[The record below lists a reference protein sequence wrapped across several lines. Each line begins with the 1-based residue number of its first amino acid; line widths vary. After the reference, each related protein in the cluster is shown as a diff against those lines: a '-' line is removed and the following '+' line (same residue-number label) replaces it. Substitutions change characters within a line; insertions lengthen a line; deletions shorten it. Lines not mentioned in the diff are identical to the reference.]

1 MDWLGS
7 VRDVV
12 IIIVALVSLAANV
25 LLIVLGLRI
34 WGLVKTMKA
43 EVDPI
48 LASVQRTT
56 DTVKGTT
63 TVVGDVIVGPVAKL
77 AAMAAAAQTLLRSLT
92 TIARGGQR

>member
-1 MDWLGS
+1 

-77 AAMAAAAQTLLRSLT
+77 AAMAAASQTLLRSLT
-92 TIARGGQR
+92 TIARGGQRYGGQR

>member
-1 MDWLGS
+1 

-12 IIIVALVSLAANV
+12 IIVVALVSLAANV

-77 AAMAAAAQTLLRSLT
+77 AAMAAATQTLLRSLT
-92 TIARGGQR
+92 TIGRGGQR